1 MNTDFLLKNHD
12 EKTLDNYLKLL
23 ALQKKNNDNA
33 LMALKIENVDLKQ
46 KLHKSLPINNNIKD
60 ELDALKTT
68 NLPIHVFKSISYL
81 ERLLR

>member
-46 KLHKSLPINNNIKD
+46 KLHKSLSINNNIKD